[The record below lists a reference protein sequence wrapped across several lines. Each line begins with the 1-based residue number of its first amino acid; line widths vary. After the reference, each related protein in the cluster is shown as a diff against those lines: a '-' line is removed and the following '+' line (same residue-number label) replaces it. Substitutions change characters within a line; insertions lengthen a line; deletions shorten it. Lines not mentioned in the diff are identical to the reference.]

1 VIVKVKDADVYVRKK
16 IGSMEELLSNKNFF
30 RIHRSIIVNVDKIK
44 SMESGEQSKLQIS
57 FNGIDSVVTS
67 SKDGAKEF
75 REYLE
80 RRSL

>member
-1 VIVKVKDADVYVRKK
+1 
-16 IGSMEELLSNKNFF
+16 
-30 RIHRSIIVNVDKIK
+30 
-44 SMESGEQSKLQIS
+44 MESGEQSKLQIS

>member
-1 VIVKVKDADVYVRKK
+1 MDK
-16 IGSMEELLSNKNFF
+16 LLLNKNFF
-30 RIHRSIIVNVDKIK
+30 RIHRSCIVNVEKIN
-44 SMESGEQSKLQIS
+44 SMQSIEQSKLEIG
-57 FNGIDSVVTS
+57 FHDIDEIVTS

>member
-1 VIVKVKDADVYVRKK
+1 MIVKVKDTDVYVRKK
-16 IGSMEELLSNKNFF
+16 IGSMEELLENKNFF

-44 SMESGEQSKLQIS
+44 SMESGEQSKLQIF

-67 SKDGAKEF
+67 SKDGAKDF